1 MSGHLSKGSSD
12 RGRFSRPRMR
22 AKREPESETP
32 KSTTMPA
39 ERQTPWGGVPS
50 AGVESSEDDLV
61 RSSAGRMADLGQAVD
76 LAWGREATM
85 DTAGR
90 TVWVDPDQEVT
101 EAQAGQVVM
110 EGLDLEDQLAGQVL
124 VAQAAVAR
132 AVALVAFSIAT
143 LGVGAIIYLVARKI
157 RHSFR

>member
-1 MSGHLSKGSSD
+1 
-12 RGRFSRPRMR
+12 
-22 AKREPESETP
+22 
-32 KSTTMPA
+32 
-39 ERQTPWGGVPS
+39 
-50 AGVESSEDDLV
+50 
-61 RSSAGRMADLGQAVD
+61 MADLGQAVD